1 KQCGILQI
9 CMALVISAERRI
21 SSWRVFGHRV
31 QSCTRSRAT
40 QSLIEQSQH
49 LLFLSRSLVAKSEL
63 SASTC
68 QKHGSL
74 TSLRSNNSF
83 KPTPLRYANH
93 MAGTA
98 CHVLRSTTRRGLTQV
113 LGARGSYVAVR
124 AACNSNRML
133 RCSSQHHRL
142 ERAE

>member
-1 KQCGILQI
+1 MESLKIVPGLWNYSRSPLSLDGMKQCGILQI

-31 QSCTRSRAT
+31 KSCSRSRAT
-40 QSLIEQSQH
+40 QSLSEQSQH
-49 LLFLSRSLVAKSEL
+49 LLFLGRSLVAKSEL

-83 KPTPLRYANH
+83 K
-93 MAGTA
+93 
-98 CHVLRSTTRRGLTQV
+98 
-113 LGARGSYVAVR
+113 
-124 AACNSNRML
+124 
-133 RCSSQHHRL
+133 
-142 ERAE
+142 